1 MTPAPHGD
9 SAARDG
15 GWDQNS
21 ALARAVLSQERIAV
35 MELDMDLR
43 PVRANEACAAM
54 RPDGAGEDWLLEIPG
69 TGAHGT
75 VRAFMARVAA
85 TGAPVVAAEYALGP
99 AGDDRMVSL
108 TCIRVTD
115 PLGVPVGVAVAAVDV
130 TDRHRAQRRLSAA
143 YREGFEIGGSLDAVH
158 SARDLVAVLVPSLG
172 ELAFVDF
179 PEDVIQGR
187 DPQPGYR
194 GAAASAARRVATK
207 AADGAWPAGL
217 VQVGEPVPAPP
228 EQLLPAAMT
237 VGGALLIDA
246 ELGRR
251 IAGDDPYLLRR
262 LMPEGMHHALGCPL
276 HHHGRFFGYAQVY
289 RVDNPVPFDD
299 GDVKLMQDLCLR
311 TALAIDN
318 AFRFT
323 REHRTAVVLQQS
335 LLPPS
340 ATETAAAETAGAYL
354 PAGGSVSVG
363 GDWFDAFPMSS
374 LRLALVVGDVIG
386 HGLQATATMA
396 RLRTAVQTL
405 ADLDLPP
412 DELLTRLDDLVQRM
426 VAESKEPDTVGASC
440 LFAVYDPVTGV
451 CQMASAGH
459 PPPVIVR
466 PDGSAEYAEVVPG
479 PTLGVGD
486 NPFEVFSTV
495 LPVGSVLA
503 FYTDG
508 LLRRAAPGDAG
519 ATGSRTADA
528 GATGPPAAEASP
540 VSGGPDSQEARLPG
554 ELAGLVAAGL
564 PLDGIAAELT
574 ARRAGREP
582 PDDDVT
588 VLLARTRVV
597 AARST
602 ATWEYAADPAAVH
615 DARTDVL
622 RQLDAWGLEE
632 EAFATEL
639 IVSELVTNAIRHAGG
654 PVVLRLIRD
663 RVLVCEVADP
673 SNTQP
678 RLRRALSTDE
688 GGRGLFLIAQLST
701 RWGCRYG
708 ARGKTIWTEQA
719 LGPGR

>member
-1 MTPAPHGD
+1 M
-9 SAARDG
+9 
-15 GWDQNS
+15 
-21 ALARAVLSQERIAV
+21 LSQERIAV
-35 MELDMDLR
+35 MEFDMDLR
-43 PVRANEACAAM
+43 PVRANGACAAM
-54 RPDGAGEDWLLEIPG
+54 RPDGAGEDWLLDLPG

-75 VRAFMARVAA
+75 VRAFMARVAE
-85 TGAPVVAAEYALGP
+85 TGTPVVAAEYPLGP
-99 AGDDRMVSL
+99 PDSDRMLSL

-115 PLGVPVGVAVAAVDV
+115 PLDVPVGIAIAAVEV
-130 TDRHRAQRRLSAA
+130 TERHRAQRRLSAA
-143 YREGFEIGGSLDAVH
+143 YREAFEIGGSLDVVH
-158 SARDLVAVLVPSLG
+158 SARELVAVLVPALG
-172 ELAFVDF
+172 DLAFVDF
-179 PEDVIQGR
+179 PDDVLQGR
-187 DPQPGYR
+187 DPNPGYR
-194 GAAASAARRVATK
+194 GAEASAARRVATK
-207 AADGAWPAGL
+207 AANGTWPAAL
-217 VQVGEPVPAPP
+217 VQVGEPVPSPP
-228 EQLLPAAMT
+228 EQPATAVMA
-237 VGGALLIDA
+237 VGGALVADA
-246 ELGRR
+246 ESARR
-251 IAGDDPYLLRR
+251 ILGDDPRLLAR

-276 HHHGRFFGYAQVY
+276 HHRGRFFGYAQVY
-289 RVDNPVPFDD
+289 RVDDPAPFADAD
-299 GDVKLMQDLCLR
+299 IKLMQDLCLR
-311 TALAIDN
+311 AALAIDN

-363 GDWFDAFPMSS
+363 GDWFDAFPISS
-374 LRLALVVGDVIG
+374 LRMALVVGDVIG

-426 VAESKEPDTVGASC
+426 VAESREPDTVGASC
-440 LFAVYDPVTGV
+440 LFAVYDPVTGA

-466 PDGSAEYAEVVPG
+466 PDGSAEYAAVVPG
-479 PTLGVGD
+479 PPLGVGD
-486 NPFEVFSTV
+486 NPFEVFSTT

-503 FYTDG
+503 LYTDG
-508 LLRRAAPGDAG
+508 LLRRAG
-519 ATGSRTADA
+519 AVDGS
-528 GATGPPAAEASP
+528 GAPAAAP
-540 VSGGPDSQEARLPG
+540 ADGPDGVEARLPA
-554 ELAGLVAAGL
+554 ELAGLLADGR
-564 PLDGIAAELT
+564 PLDRIAAELT
-574 ARRAGREP
+574 TRRAAPEQPG
-582 PDDDVT
+582 DDVT

-597 AARST
+597 AGRDT

-615 DARTDVL
+615 RARTDAL
-622 RQLDAWGLEE
+622 RQLDAWGLAEE
-632 EAFATEL
+632 SFATEL